1 VVVAAFLFLCE
12 VETEKEKEREKI
24 AVSEECKPTL
34 NPAPEIPP
42 SPAKTT
48 LTLTIYSNLFP

>member
-1 VVVAAFLFLCE
+1 MVVGVFFFLRE
-12 VETEKEKEREKI
+12 VETEKMREKI

-42 SPAKTT
+42 SPAKAT
-48 LTLTIYSNLFP
+48 LTLTTYSNLFP